1 MKLLSS
7 SVGLFLLGIA
17 MLFAQNDPK
26 AAEIMSSSRQKYNSL
41 KDLTSNFK
49 YTLENKSLK
58 DGNTSRSGTMKIKGK
73 KYRVSFSEQEV
84 ICDGSTIWLIMK
96 PEKEVNISEFD
107 PEESLSLD
115 RMYKI
120 YEKETKSRYDKE
132 ETIGTAIYHKIS
144 LFSINKNSDYS
155 RVEVWV
161 NKKTLMMEKALI
173 FQRNGAMVKYEL
185 TNIKTDTG
193 ITDAEFVFNKASF
206 PGFEIVDLR

>member
-1 MKLLSS
+1 
-7 SVGLFLLGIA
+7 
-17 MLFAQNDPK
+17 
-26 AAEIMSSSRQKYNSL
+26 
-41 KDLTSNFK
+41 
-49 YTLENKSLK
+49 
-58 DGNTSRSGTMKIKGK
+58 MKIKGK
-73 KYRVSFSEQEV
+73 KYRVAFSEQEV
-84 ICDGSTIWLIMK
+84 ICDGATIWLIMK

-120 YEKETKSRYDKE
+120 YEKETKSRYDRE
-132 ETIGTAIYHKIS
+132 ETLGASVYHKIS

-161 NKKTLMMEKALI
+161 NKKTLMMERALV
-173 FQRNGAMVKYEL
+173 FQRNGATIKYEL

-193 ITDAEFVFNKASF
+193 VADAEFIFNKAAF